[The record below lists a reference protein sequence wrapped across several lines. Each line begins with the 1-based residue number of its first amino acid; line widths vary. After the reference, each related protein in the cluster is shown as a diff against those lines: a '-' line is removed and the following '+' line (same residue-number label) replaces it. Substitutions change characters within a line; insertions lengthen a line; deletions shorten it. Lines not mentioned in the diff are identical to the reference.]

1 MGEQQSEEMATLM
14 GKPDDEQD
22 DATRICI
29 AIVQVCEKED
39 QENGS
44 KMKNEIVLEMANNV
58 RVSGATCISIYKS
71 MWLFVARLFD
81 LFSQKRGGTD
91 YRLYFFLNGRKNF
104 PKRSYETFR
113 KKINACKSG
122 SKLAS
127 ANNSANYCYRFVDLI
142 RFYVLTNLQGNNQ
155 WDSNIWN
162 VPFVYCPSE
171 KQLKFELKPNVLQ
184 EKVNAWFNEMFR
196 ELSALLGDC
205 SMNKFESTFLSLM
218 FRHSNRTSHT
228 QKFLLTQ
235 DLRNLRS
242 KDILLKKLT
251 TTNKDYEDNL
261 TEIAVLFS
269 NANMKDDE
277 KKLREERKKD
287 IEKKMK
293 SGKKILKKKIKKKER
308 MTI

>member
-1 MGEQQSEEMATLM
+1 MGEQQSEEMAILM

-39 QENGS
+39 QENGP

-81 LFSQKRGGTD
+81 LFSQKSGGTD

-113 KKINACKSG
+113 QKINACKSG

-155 WDSNIWN
+155 WESNIWN
-162 VPFVYCPSE
+162 VPFVYCSSE
-171 KQLKFELKPNVLQ
+171 KQLKFELKPNVRQ
-184 EKVNAWFNEMFR
+184 DKVNAWFNEMFR

-235 DLRNLRS
+235 DLRNLNR
-242 KDILLKKLT
+242 KDLLLKKLT
-251 TTNKDYEDNL
+251 TTNKDYEANL

-269 NANMKDDE
+269 NANIKNDE
-277 KKLREERKKD
+277 KKLREEQEKD
-287 IEKKMK
+287 IE
-293 SGKKILKKKIKKKER
+293 KKIKKKER